1 MWDEG
6 REVTT
11 MHDPNDVMD
20 DVGVDELDDTDDI
33 DELDVDEDDDFEDE
47 NDEDGEP
54 ETEAGSDVAITEL
67 VDLVRFMVSAL
78 VEEPET
84 LEIRPERFGQNVHIK
99 IIVPEEDMGRVI
111 GRQGRIARSMRTLLT
126 IAASRKGLRAS
137 LDIDS

>member
-1 MWDEG
+1 
-6 REVTT
+6 
-11 MHDPNDVMD
+11 MHDPKDNEPTDEIDVAD
-20 DVGVDELDDTDDI
+20 DTDAFEDDEELDDDYE
-33 DELDVDEDDDFEDE
+33 DEDEDDEQPA
-47 NDEDGEP
+47 DG
-54 ETEAGSDVAITEL
+54 AGSNGAVDEL

-78 VEEPET
+78 VDEPET
-84 LEIRPERFGQNVHIK
+84 LEIRPEQFGQNIHIK

>member
-1 MWDEG
+1 
-6 REVTT
+6 
-11 MHDPNDVMD
+11 MHDPNASATDID
-20 DVGVDELDDTDDI
+20 ADDELDDADDL
-33 DELDVDEDDDFEDE
+33 DEFDDDAEDSDEVDEQPRSAATAPV
-47 NDEDGEP
+47 G
-54 ETEAGSDVAITEL
+54 AIGEL

-78 VEEPET
+78 VDEPET
-84 LEIRPERFGQNVHIK
+84 LEIRPEQMGQNLHIK